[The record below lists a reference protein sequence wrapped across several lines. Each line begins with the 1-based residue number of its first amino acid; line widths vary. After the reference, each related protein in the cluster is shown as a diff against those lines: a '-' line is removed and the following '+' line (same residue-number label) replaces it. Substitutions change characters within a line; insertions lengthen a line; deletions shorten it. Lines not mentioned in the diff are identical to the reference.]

1 MGDRARRDYEKLK
14 AKLAADPEY
23 ARERREA
30 VLRRQRAR
38 IQNPEARRR
47 HRLACASWRDR
58 KARGITERKTQ
69 TTYNRIESPQFRDAP
84 FQITF
89 ND

>member
-14 AKLAADPEY
+14 GKLAADPEY

>member
-14 AKLAADPEY
+14 AKLVADPEY

-30 VLRRQRAR
+30 TLRRQRAR
-38 IQNPEARRR
+38 YQNPEARRR
-47 HRLACASWRDR
+47 HQLACAAWRER
-58 KARGITERKTQ
+58 KAAGLTGRKTQ

-84 FQITF
+84 FEINF

>member
-14 AKLAADPEY
+14 AKLASDPEY
-23 ARERREA
+23 ARERRER

-38 IQNPEARRR
+38 YQNPEARRR
-47 HRLACASWRDR
+47 HQLACASWRDR

-84 FQITF
+84 YQITF

>member
-1 MGDRARRDYEKLK
+1 MGDRAKRDYEKLK

-23 ARERREA
+23 AREKREA
-30 VLRRQRAR
+30 TLRRQRAR
-38 IQNPEARRR
+38 YQNPEARRR
-47 HRLACASWRDR
+47 HQLACVAWRER
-58 KARGITERKTQ
+58 RAAGITERKTQ

-84 FQITF
+84 FEINF

>member
-23 ARERREA
+23 SRERREA